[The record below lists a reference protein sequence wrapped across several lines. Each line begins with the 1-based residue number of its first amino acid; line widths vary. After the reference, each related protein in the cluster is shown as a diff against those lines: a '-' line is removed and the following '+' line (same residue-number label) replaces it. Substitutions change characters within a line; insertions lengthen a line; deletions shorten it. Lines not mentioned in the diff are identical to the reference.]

1 MTRTPAAPDA
11 PLLRRVRWRLT
22 LLSSGATLA
31 TLVVLGVAIF
41 ASVSTSLAASGEA
54 QLRRQADAGV
64 GFVHRFGPG
73 PSHGQSRDGDFPLGR
88 PVFGGPGSGT
98 LTVLI
103 QPDGSVWE
111 PDSAELEGLPLTA
124 SLTAAKVATGDDI
137 RTADVNGTPVR
148 VLTQPI
154 QVGDETWYV
163 QILQDRTAEERTLAI
178 LLLVLVGGGMAVLA
192 ASVLIGFAYAGR
204 ALVPIRESLRRQRE
218 FAADASHELRTPL
231 SVIRGSVEHLR
242 RNARMPVQEVGAALD
257 DIDAEVAQLSGLV
270 DDLLLLAR
278 ADSGAI
284 ELRAQALDLS
294 ETAGMA
300 MHALRDVAGRRGVEL
315 RLEARP
321 AVVNGDPDRLRQLV
335 GILVDN
341 AIKHSPSG
349 STVDVRV
356 EHVRDRVQLRV
367 EDQGGGIDPA
377 DLDRVFD
384 RFWRAK
390 DAPAG
395 GTGLGLAI
403 ARWIAERHAG
413 TIAALNS
420 PNGGARFEVHLP
432 AA

>member
-1 MTRTPAAPDA
+1 MKRSPAHAPDA

-22 LLSSGATLA
+22 LLSGGATLV

-41 ASVSTSLAASGEA
+41 VSVSRSLATSGEA
-54 QLRRQADAGV
+54 QLRQQADAGI

-73 PSHGQSRDGDFPLGR
+73 RDVPREGDFPLGR

-103 QPDGSVWE
+103 EPDGTVWE
-111 PDSAELEGLPLTA
+111 PGSTQLDGLPVTS
-124 SLTAAKVATGDDI
+124 SLAAAQSAARDDI
-137 RTADVNGTPVR
+137 RTAEVNGTPVR

-154 QVGDETWYV
+154 EVGGETWYV
-163 QILQDRTAEERTLAI
+163 QILQDRAAEERTLRT
-178 LLLVLVGGGMAVLA
+178 LLLVLVGGGVAVLG
-192 ASVLIGFAYAGR
+192 ASVVLGFAYAGR

-242 RNARMPVQEVGAALD
+242 RNPGRPVETVGTAVD
-257 DIDAEVAQLSGLV
+257 DIDAEVGKLSGLV

-278 ADSGAI
+278 ADSGAV
-284 ELRAQALDLS
+284 ELRRQALDLS
-294 ETAGMA
+294 EAAGLA
-300 MHALRDVAGRRGVEL
+300 MHSLRDVASTRGVQL
-315 RLEARP
+315 RLEAQP
-321 AVVNGDPDRLRQLV
+321 AVVEGDPDRLRQLV

-341 AIKHSPSG
+341 AIKHSPAG
-349 STVDVRV
+349 SSVEVRV
-356 EHVRDRVQLRV
+356 ERVRDRVQLRV
-367 EDQGGGIDPA
+367 DDQGSGIDPG

-403 ARWIAERHAG
+403 ARWIAERHSG
-413 TIAALNS
+413 SIAALNR
-420 PNGGARFEVHLP
+420 PAGGARFEVQLP